1 LSIFEQK
8 SLQGKSQ
15 QMEYLPLIGTV
26 TVLNLVAA
34 MSPGPD
40 FIMTVKNSL
49 RYSRR
54 SGIFT
59 GIGIAL
65 GLSVHLI
72 YCAAGIGY
80 IISKSIVLFNF
91 IKILG
96 AGYLI
101 YIGLSSI
108 LSKSSHLEIKE
119 EQSLTD
125 LTRLGAFK
133 MGFLC
138 NVLNPK
144 ATLFFLSLFTFV
156 ISNTT
161 PLHIILIIS
170 FIIIAT
176 ALAWFTIVSIFF
188 TQQKVQQLFQKSG
201 NTINRILGGLL
212 VAIGIKIALTFR

>member
-1 LSIFEQK
+1 
-8 SLQGKSQ
+8 
-15 QMEYLPLIGTV
+15 MEYLPLIGTV
-26 TVLNLVAA
+26 AVLNLLAA
-34 MSPGPD
+34 ISPGPD

-59 GIGIAL
+59 GIGIGL

-80 IISKSIVLFNF
+80 FISKSIILFSV

-101 YIGLSSI
+101 YIGLCSI
-108 LSKSSHLEIKE
+108 LAKGSKLEITE
-119 EQSLTD
+119 EKTEAD
-125 LTRLGAFK
+125 LSRIEAFK
-133 MGFLC
+133 MGFLT

-156 ISNTT
+156 INPPT
-161 PLHIILIIS
+161 PLYIILIIS

-176 ALAWFTIVSIFF
+176 ALVWFTIVSIFF
-188 TQQKVQQLFQKSG
+188 THQRIRQMFLKYG
-201 NTINRILGGLL
+201 NIINRFLGGLL
-212 VAIGIKIALTFR
+212 VALGIKIALNFR

>member
-1 LSIFEQK
+1 
-8 SLQGKSQ
+8 
-15 QMEYLPLIGTV
+15 MEYLPLIGTV
-26 TVLNLVAA
+26 AVLNLLAA
-34 MSPGPD
+34 ISPGPD

-54 SGIFT
+54 TGIYT
-59 GIGIAL
+59 GIGIGL

-80 IISKSIVLFNF
+80 IISKTILLFSV

-101 YIGLSSI
+101 YIGLSSFF
-108 LSKSSHLEIKE
+108 SKGLKLEITE
-119 EQSLTD
+119 EKTEAD
-125 LTRLGAFK
+125 LTGIAAFK
-133 MGFLC
+133 MGFLT

-156 ISNTT
+156 ISSST
-161 PLHIILIIS
+161 PLYIILIIS
-170 FIIIAT
+170 IIIITT
-176 ALAWFTIVSIFF
+176 ALVWFTTVAVFF
-188 TQQKVQQLFQKSG
+188 THQKVQRMFIKYG

>member
-1 LSIFEQK
+1 
-8 SLQGKSQ
+8 
-15 QMEYLPLIGTV
+15 MEYLPLIGTV

-49 RYSRR
+49 KYSRR
-54 SGIFT
+54 AGIFT

-65 GLSVHLI
+65 GLTVHLF
-72 YCAAGIGY
+72 YCAAGIGLL
-80 IISKSIVLFNF
+80 ISKSIILFNV

-108 LSKSSHLEIKE
+108 LAKSSHLEIS
-119 EQSLTD
+119 EQNTGTD
-125 LTRLGAFK
+125 LNRFEAFK

-161 PLHIILIIS
+161 PIYIILIIS

-176 ALAWFTIVSIFF
+176 ALVWFTIVSIFL
-188 TQQKVQQLFQKSG
+188 TQQRVQQFFQKFG
-201 NTINRILGGLL
+201 NTVNRVLGGLL
-212 VAIGIKIALTFR
+212 IALGVKIALTFK

>member
-1 LSIFEQK
+1 
-8 SLQGKSQ
+8 
-15 QMEYLPLIGTV
+15 MEYLPLIGTV
-26 TVLNLVAA
+26 TVLNLLAA
-34 MSPGPD
+34 ISPGPD

-59 GIGIAL
+59 AIGIGL

-80 IISKSIVLFNF
+80 LISKSIILFSV
-91 IKILG
+91 IKVLG

-108 LSKSSHLEIKE
+108 LAKGSKLEIKE
-119 EQSLTD
+119 EKTEAD
-125 LTRLGAFK
+125 LSRTEAFK
-133 MGFLC
+133 MGFLT

-156 ISNTT
+156 ISSST
-161 PLHIILIIS
+161 PLYVILIIS
-170 FIIIAT
+170 FIIITT
-176 ALAWFTIVSIFF
+176 ALAWFTVVSIFF
-188 TQQKVQQLFQKSG
+188 THQKVQRMFLKFG

>member
-1 LSIFEQK
+1 MIQ
-8 SLQGKSQ
+8 
-15 QMEYLPLIGTV
+15 YLPLIGTV
-26 TVLNLVAA
+26 AVLNLLAA
-34 MSPGPD
+34 ISPGPD

-59 GIGIAL
+59 GIGIGL

-80 IISKSIVLFNF
+80 IISKSIILFSV

-101 YIGLSSI
+101 YIGLCSI
-108 LSKSSHLEIKE
+108 LAKGSKLAITDENTG
-119 EQSLTD
+119 TD
-125 LTRLGAFK
+125 LSRIESFK
-133 MGFLC
+133 MGFLT

-156 ISNTT
+156 INPAT
-161 PLHIILIIS
+161 PLYVILIIT

-176 ALAWFTIVSIFF
+176 ALVWFTVVSIFF
-188 TQQKVQQLFQKSG
+188 THKRIQNMFLKYGKV
-201 NTINRILGGLL
+201 INRFMGGLL

>member
-1 LSIFEQK
+1 MKESK
-8 SLQGKSQ
+8 

-59 GIGIAL
+59 GLGIGL
-65 GLSVHLI
+65 GLSVHLF

-80 IISKSIVLFNF
+80 IISKSIILFNV

-101 YIGLSSI
+101 YIGMSSI
-108 LSKSSHLEIKE
+108 LAKSSRLEIS
-119 EQSLTD
+119 EQIAGTD
-125 LTRLGAFK
+125 LKKFEAFK

-161 PLHIILIIS
+161 PIYIILIIS
-170 FIIIAT
+170 TIIIAT
-176 ALAWFTIVSIFF
+176 ALVWFTFVSIFF
-188 TQQKVQQLFQKSG
+188 TQQNVQQFFQRFG
-201 NTINRILGGLL
+201 NSINCILGGLL
-212 VAIGIKIALTFR
+212 VALGIKIALTFK